1 MTFGAFA
8 VARPKLTIGLWAAVT
23 LVLAVQGLSFAARIS
38 PSSIGVPGTSS
49 ERAQQVA
56 ARYFGI
62 EASIPVLLQGPRA
75 DLDRQGRR
83 LVRELRVHRDYR
95 VLSPWDRG
103 ATIPEL
109 RPRKDAALVLV
120 VAKTDNSFAGTTGH
134 AVRRQVDAEVR
145 SPIRASVTGF
155 STVGGD
161 LKDASLSATHDA
173 ELVAIPVLLI
183 VLLLVFR
190 SPIAALI
197 PGVFGLAAVESGY
210 GAVGLIATVHP
221 ITDVATALTSMMGLA
236 LGVDYSLLLVSRF
249 REELAHG
256 AEPLSAARTAQ
267 GSAGRTVIFAGVTLV
282 IAMGAAILL
291 SPGDFLLSAAVSVA
305 VVAVIS
311 MGGAFLVVP
320 AILGLLGHRVDKWRI
335 GGIPRD
341 NSNWA
346 NMARFVQRRPLV
358 LGGLALLPLL
368 ALSVP
373 AWGLDTGPP
382 DVRTLPKD
390 AQARIDSQRTID
402 VLGPGWG
409 APFEVFVTDPA
420 GPVTTATRLR
430 AMERWQRRIAR
441 LPDVQTV
448 IGPGAITSREPG
460 LLDAR
465 RSVDRTQ
472 RALKSSRGQARRLS
486 GGLARA
492 RGGVASLRGG
502 LRDARTASDQL
513 GSGAGQ
519 GGDGAAKLAAA
530 LTRARGGARQLRAGI
545 VRARDGA
552 TKLSAALG
560 RAQAG
565 SRALTTGIGKARNG
579 ARRLASGSGRLAA
592 GLRSGQR
599 DLTKLTS
606 AATDAQ
612 AETAALLNALS
623 TMTLGR
629 ADPRYRAAL
638 EAAGKLSAF
647 ATGKDPRNGQQLDPA
662 YPGLSAALQQATG
675 QLGQAVDAA
684 TKLQAGADQLQAGLR
699 KLKDGSGSL
708 TSGLGKLDAGA
719 GQLEDGLGRITA
731 QTGSLPSGLGQL
743 AAGADKLSAGLTRL
757 EHGNQQL
764 AAGLANGTARSA
776 KLQTG
781 LAQARTRTAKA
792 ANQGSGQDQQLKE
805 LQDRSPR
812 LLDSGYF
819 VLAALDGAG
828 PGARTQAGY
837 SVNLQGGGQAAR
849 ITIIPRYGINTPQT
863 TALNQKLKDELPAL
877 ERSTHANAD
886 LGGVAAQITDYQRIL
901 GARLPILILAL
912 SLVTLLVLV
921 LILRAL
927 VLPLIS
933 VVLNLLTVG
942 ASFGMVALLFQ
953 GHHPTLGGPG
963 WADVLSLL
971 GTFTIVFGL
980 SLDYQVFIL
989 TRMREAFTHGGDLG
1003 EAITFAIDRTG
1014 RVVTGAAAIMGG
1026 VFIAF
1031 TTTDLTIIKQ
1041 SGVGLASAV
1050 IIDATLV
1057 RMVLLPAAMRL
1068 AGRSTFWLPAWLD
1081 RILPE
1086 FDVDGAA
1093 HPPAAMT
1100 PHPA

>member
-1 MTFGAFA
+1 M
-8 VARPKLTIGLWAAVT
+8 ARPKLTIGLWAAVT
-23 LVLAVQGLSFAARIS
+23 LVLAVQGLSFAARLS
-38 PSSIGVPGTSS
+38 PSAIDVPGTSS

-83 LVRELRVHRDYR
+83 LVRQLRAHKDYR

-103 ATIPEL
+103 AKIPEL
-109 RPRKDAALVLV
+109 RPRTDAALVLV
-120 VAKTDNSFAGTTGH
+120 VARTDNSFAGTTGH

-145 SPIRASVTGF
+145 SPVRASVTGF

-161 LKDASLSATHDA
+161 LKDASLSAAHEA

-197 PGVFGLAAVESGY
+197 PGLFGLAAVESGY

-256 AEPLSAARTAQ
+256 AEPAAAARTAQ
-267 GSAGRTVIFAGVTLV
+267 GSAGRTVLFAGATLV
-282 IAMGAAILL
+282 VAMGVAILL
-291 SPGDFLLSAAVSVA
+291 SPGDFLVSAAVSVA
-305 VVAVIS
+305 TVAVIS

-341 NSNWA
+341 DGNWA
-346 NMARFVQRRPLV
+346 SMARFVQRRPLV

-373 AWGLDTGPP
+373 ALGLDTGPP
-382 DVRTLPKD
+382 DVRTLPKN
-390 AQARIDSQRTID
+390 AQARIDSQRTIA

-409 APFEVFVTDPA
+409 APFEVFVTDPD

-441 LPDVQTV
+441 LPAVQTV
-448 IGPGAITSREPG
+448 IGPGAISQREPG
-460 LLDAR
+460 LLDAN

-472 RALKSSRGQARRLS
+472 RALKNSRGQARKLS
-486 GGLARA
+486 GGLAQA

-519 GGDGAAKLAAA
+519 GSAGAARLAAA
-530 LTRARGGARQLRAGI
+530 LTRARGGARQLRTGI
-545 VRARDGA
+545 LRARDGA
-552 TKLSAALG
+552 AKLSAALTS
-560 RAQAG
+560 AQAG
-565 SRALTTGIGKARNG
+565 SRRLTSGLGKARQG
-579 ARRLASGSGRLAA
+579 ARKLADGSGQLAA
-592 GLRSGQR
+592 GLRSGQQ
-599 DLTKLTS
+599 DLTKLTA

-612 AETAALLNALS
+612 AQTADLLKALS

-629 ADPRYRAAL
+629 TDPRYRAAL

-647 ATGKDPRNGQQLDPA
+647 ATGKDPRNGQQIDPA
-662 YPGLSAALQQATG
+662 YPGLSAALQTASG
-675 QLGQAVDAA
+675 QLTQAADAA
-684 TKLQAGADQLQAGLR
+684 AKLQAGADQLQAGLQ
-699 KLKDGSGSL
+699 KLKHGSASL
-708 TSGLGKLDAGA
+708 TSGLGKLDTGA
-719 GQLEDGLGRITA
+719 GRLEHGLGRIGA
-731 QTGSLPSGLGQL
+731 QTGTLPSGLGQL
-743 AAGADKLSAGLTRL
+743 ADGADKLAAGLTRL
-757 EHGNQQL
+757 EDGNRQL
-764 AAGLANGTARSA
+764 AAGLADGNTRSA
-776 KLQTG
+776 KLQRG
-781 LAQARTRTAKA
+781 LAQARRQTANA
-792 ANQGSGQDQQLKE
+792 ASQGAGQDRQLKE

-819 VLAALDGAG
+819 VLAALDGSSA
-828 PGARTQAGY
+828 GARTQAGY

-849 ITIIPRYGINTPQT
+849 ITIIPKYGINTPQT
-863 TALNQKLKDELPAL
+863 TALNHTLQQELPSL

-901 GARLPILILAL
+901 GARLPVLIIAL

-921 LILRAL
+921 LILRTL

-933 VVLNLLTVG
+933 IVLNLLTVG
-942 ASFGMVALLFQ
+942 ASFGMIALLFQ
-953 GHHPTLGGPG
+953 GQHPTLGGPG
-963 WADVLSLL
+963 WADILSLL
-971 GTFTIVFGL
+971 ATFTIVFGL

-989 TRMREAFTHGGDLG
+989 TRMREAFNHGGDLG

-1081 RILPE
+1081 RLLPE
-1086 FDVDGAA
+1086 LDVDGAA
-1093 HPPAAMT
+1093 EPTQTMTVQPA
-1100 PHPA
+1100 